1 MSNGFMDYVTD
12 IWNSL
17 DITRILSLYFYA
29 ILIIFDDNEVIDQ
42 EGQEGLKRYI
52 LVLITLLS
60 WMRVVSYVRVY
71 NSTRYMIRMIIE
83 IF

>member
-29 ILIIFDDNEVIDQ
+29 ILIIFDDNEVID
-42 EGQEGLKRYI
+42 
-52 LVLITLLS
+52 
-60 WMRVVSYVRVY
+60 
-71 NSTRYMIRMIIE
+71 
-83 IF
+83 